1 MSTSPSI
8 AIAPPS
14 TPADFDAIKTLFIE
28 YAGSLGISLD
38 HEGFEAELVDLAGK
52 YASPGG
58 VLLLARSDDGTPA
71 GAVALRKVSPE
82 IFEMKRL
89 YVRPAYRGRR
99 TLAGVSIGRAL
110 AEGIVEEARL
120 RGCRRVR
127 LDTIAGKMGVA
138 MSLYRS
144 MGFVAVPPYY
154 SSPVPDTAYMEMT
167 L

>member
-1 MSTSPSI
+1 MNTSSSI

-14 TPADFDAIKTLFIE
+14 TAADFDAIKTLFVE
-28 YAGSLGISLD
+28 YADSLGVSLD
-38 HEGFEAELVDLAGK
+38 HEGFDAELADLAGK

-58 VLLLARSDDGTPA
+58 ALLLARSDDGTPA
-71 GAVALRKVSPE
+71 GAVALRKVSSE
-82 IFEMKRL
+82 ICEMKRL

-110 AEGIVEEARL
+110 AEGIVDEARR

-127 LDTIAGKMGVA
+127 LDTIAGMMGVA

-144 MGFVAVPPYY
+144 MGFVSIPPYY
-154 SSPVPDTAYMEMT
+154 SSPVPDTAYME
-167 L
+167 LAL